1 MRQLFILYLLFLLTA
16 CTHLSFNQPT
26 QEQEANPQLSHQAEG
41 IDDQVKAGTQAKN
54 LTLGAAQE
62 SEEYENNEEADLN
75 SRDAYKPQI
84 SHRNKGKVEPTT
96 PEELFEADEP
106 QFITIHTPNSNK
118 MTTDIQLSNAA
129 SQLPF
134 IPLFSIPEHGFNDT
148 KLPQKKSDT
157 TFNLNAL
164 LPLPKSSSDFSE
176 YGFITPTDDLER
188 LVNHELKSLREND
201 LKEQTDS
208 DLVERLRSHLKLD
221 LQLDNKRIRSQ
232 LNWYVRN
239 PNYLDRT
246 FKRSARYLHYI
257 VEEVK
262 KRDLPMELAL
272 LPFVESAYDPFAYS
286 HGRASGLWQ
295 FIPGTGKM
303 YGLHQNWW
311 YDGRRDVLASTKAA
325 LDYLTY
331 LNKRFNGNWL
341 HALASYNS
349 GSGRVSKA
357 IRKNKKRNKPT
368 DFWSLKLP
376 RETQAYVPKLLALAK
391 IVQNPKAYG
400 VSLPSIP
407 DSPYFAVVK
416 TKAQIDLAQAASLA
430 KVDIN
435 EIYKLNPGFNQWAS
449 APLGP
454 HRLLVPSDKAASFSE
469 ALKLLPPEKRLNWNR
484 YTIRRGDS
492 LIKIARKFNT
502 TPKLIKQVNHLS
514 SNKIRTKQKL
524 LIPIA
529 SKGKDYYDLSQ
540 VNRLQSKQK
549 KLKGVKGSQKIT
561 YKVKSGDTI
570 WDLARAHKV
579 GVRSLAKWNGI
590 APTDPIKPGQKLLI
604 WSKKNI
610 QETAKSEAPL
620 IQKREM
626 IKRIGYRVRKGDSL
640 ARIADKFNVS
650 IKDLLVWNKLKRKK
664 YLQPGQKLT
673 IFVDITNS

>member
-1 MRQLFILYLLFLLTA
+1 MRQFCILYLLFLLTA
-16 CTHLSFNQPT
+16 CTHLNFNQPT
-26 QEQEANPQLSHQAEG
+26 SEQEATTQAIHQKEG
-41 IDDQVKAGTQAKN
+41 SNSQIKENTSAKN
-54 LTLGAAQE
+54 LTLSSAQE
-62 SEEYENNEEADLN
+62 SKQFENSEEAYLNNSDTQKPQTDLN
-75 SRDAYKPQI
+75 NLGI
-84 SHRNKGKVEPTT
+84 TEPTT
-96 PEELFEADEP
+96 PEASFETDVSHPTSTAAFNPSKGAIDT
-106 QFITIHTPNSNK
+106 QFSN
-118 MTTDIQLSNAA
+118 TGSE
-129 SQLPF
+129 LPF
-134 IPLFSIPEHGFNDT
+134 IPLFSIPQHEFSST
-148 KLPQKKSDT
+148 KLPQKRSDT

-164 LPLPKSSSDFSE
+164 LPRPKSSSDFSE

-188 LVNHELKSLREND
+188 LVNHELKLLRESD
-201 LKEQTDS
+201 VKEQADS
-208 DLVERLRSHLKLD
+208 DLVERLRSHFKLD
-221 LQLDNKRIRSQ
+221 LQLDKKRIRSQ

-239 PNYLDRT
+239 PSYLDRT
-246 FKRSARYLHYI
+246 FKRSARYLHYV

-295 FIPGTGKM
+295 FIPGTGKI

-391 IVQNPKAYG
+391 IVQNPEAYG

-407 DSPYFAVVK
+407 DTPYFAVVK

-430 KVDIN
+430 QVDIN

-492 LIKIARKFNT
+492 LIRIAKKFNT

-514 SNKIRTKQKL
+514 SNKIKAKQKL

-529 SKGKDYYDLSQ
+529 SKGKSYYDLSQ
-540 VNRLQSKQK
+540 VNRLESKQK
-549 KLKGVKGSQKIT
+549 KLRGSTGSQKIT

-610 QETAKSEAPL
+610 QETAKSAAPL

-640 ARIADKFNVS
+640 AKIANKFNVS
-650 IKDLLVWNKLKRKK
+650 IKNLLVWNKLNRKK
-664 YLQPGQKLT
+664 YIQPGQKLT